1 MLNAALLIARKDLRL
16 IAGGAG
22 LVQTFLLGLLLI
34 FVFSLARQPGDLIPP
49 QTAATVFWLA
59 SAFCLVLAGNMCH
72 GLEEAGGVRL
82 TLLLAPVPVQAVW
95 LGKALAILAV
105 LLLAQ
110 AVFLPAG
117 IAFLGQTLHQA
128 DWRAFCHLVLIDCGL
143 AAIASLLGA
152 LAQGRSAR
160 ESLISLLLFPLILPV
175 LLAGIRLGDHV
186 FGSMDAA
193 ALDALNW
200 DWFGLIAAF
209 DALFVAAGLVLFPF
223 VYTGEE

>member
-16 IAGGAG
+16 IAAGGAG
-22 LVQTFLLGLLLI
+22 LLQALLLGLLLI
-34 FVFSLARQPGDLIPP
+34 FVFSLARQPGELIPP

-59 SAFCLVLAGNMCH
+59 SAFCLVLIGNMCH

-82 TLLLAPVPVQAVW
+82 GLLLAPMPVQAVW
-95 LGKALAILAV
+95 LGKALAILIV

-110 AVFLPAG
+110 SVFLPAG
-117 IAFLGQTLHQA
+117 VAFLGQTVQQA
-128 DWRAFCHLVLIDCGL
+128 DWRILGCLVLIDLGL
-143 AAIASLLGA
+143 AVLGALLGA

-186 FGSMDAA
+186 FGSP
-193 ALDALNW
+193 DALAPDW

-209 DALFVAAGLVLFPF
+209 DALFVAAGLTLFPF

>member
-16 IAGGAG
+16 IVAGGAG
-22 LVQTFLLGLLLI
+22 LVQTLLLGLLLI
-34 FVFSLARQPGDLIPP
+34 FVFSLARQPGDMIPP

-82 TLLLAPVPVQAVW
+82 GLLLAPVPVQAVW
-95 LGKALAILAV
+95 LGKAMAILIV

-110 AVFLPAG
+110 SVFLPAG
-117 IAFLGQTLHQA
+117 IAFLGQTIHQA
-128 DWRAFCHLVLIDCGL
+128 DWRILACLVLIDLGM
-143 AAIASLLGA
+143 AALGALLGA

-160 ESLISLLLFPLILPV
+160 ESLVSLLLFPLILPV
-175 LLAGIRLGDHV
+175 LLAGIRLGDQV
-186 FGSMDAA
+186 FGPQGPYV
-193 ALDALNW
+193 LDWNW
-200 DWFGLIAAF
+200 IGLVAAF
-209 DALFVAAGLVLFPF
+209 DALFIAAGLILFPF